1 MTTKYIIETFGCQM
15 NDLDSE
21 KIAGNLRHT
30 GMEPAGNLSEADVI
44 ILNTCSVR
52 DKAVQKVYARL
63 GEIQQ
68 HKARRRNLL
77 VGVVGCMAQLEREKI
92 LKRAP
97 FVNIVAGPQKGH
109 VMSDLIE
116 RSIRSHSA
124 VIAMR
129 TDDDPSALE
138 TGYILRQ
145 SPWRASVTISEGCS
159 RNCAFCVVPATRG
172 RERVRSSAGILREV
186 EDLAAREYVEVVL
199 LGQTVNSYHD
209 REAGVSFAQLLRRMS
224 EIRGLKRI
232 RFTSPH
238 PSDFSDELLEVMV
251 SCPQVCNQIHL
262 PVQSGSTRLLQV
274 MRRGYTR
281 ESYMAV
287 IGKIRRARRPISIS
301 TDLIVGFPG
310 ETEADFQDTLS
321 LLDEV
326 QYDSAFSFKYSP
338 RPNTSALSLPD
349 EISEEEKGRRLEEL
363 QERQRLIQQQINAA
377 YVGQILEVLVDG
389 RARSRV
395 SLTGRTGNNKIV
407 NFDGPEALIGHVVQV
422 EITGFSPNSLKGV
435 WIHSETVKEL
445 GSAADDAPD
454 LRGRRWWD
462 AQASP
467 DFSQPGP
474 EGS

>member
-1 MTTKYIIETFGCQM
+1 MTTKYLIETFGCQM

-21 KIAGNLRHT
+21 KIAGNLRHV
-30 GMEPAGNLSEADVI
+30 GMEAAGNLSEADVV

-63 GEIQQ
+63 GEIRR
-68 HKARRRNLL
+68 HKARRENLI
-77 VGVVGCMAQLEREKI
+77 VGVVGCMAQLEGEKV

-97 FVNIVAGPQKGH
+97 FVNIVAGPQKGYA
-109 VMSDLIE
+109 MSDLVE
-116 RSIRSHSA
+116 RSMRSRSA

-129 TDDDPSALE
+129 TNDDLSPLE
-138 TGYILRQ
+138 TSYIFRQ
-145 SPWRASVTISEGCS
+145 NRWRASVTISEGCN

-172 RERVRSSAGILREV
+172 RERVRTSASILREV
-186 EDLAAREYVEVVL
+186 EDLADRGYIEIIL
-199 LGQTVNSYHD
+199 LGQTVNSYYD
-209 REAGVSFAQLLRRMS
+209 REAGVSFAELLRRMS
-224 EIRGLKRI
+224 EVRGLKRI

-238 PSDFSDELLEVMV
+238 PSDFSDDLLEVMA

-262 PVQSGSTRLLQV
+262 PVQSGSTRLLRA

-281 ESYMAV
+281 QSYMAV
-287 IGKIRRARRPISIS
+287 IGKIRKARRPISIS

-310 ETEADFQDTLS
+310 ETEADFRDTLS

-338 RPNTSALSLPD
+338 RPNTSALSMPD

-363 QERQRLIQQQINAA
+363 QERQRLIQEQINAA
-377 YVGQILEVLVDG
+377 YPGQILEVLVDG
-389 RARSRV
+389 KARSRV
-395 SLTGRTGNNKIV
+395 RLAGRSSNNKIV
-407 NFDGPEALIGHVVQV
+407 NFDGPETLMGQVVQV

-435 WIHSETVKEL
+435 WIRSETVKEP
-445 GSAADDAPD
+445 GSAIEDAPD
-454 LRGRRWWD
+454 LTGSRRD
-462 AQASP
+462 AQAFP